1 MWGILQISFK
11 ENIHINKRCNIK
23 SVNYKL
29 YNVIRSNGG
38 WSNWKMEIFNC
49 FNCKDLYEPIQL
61 PIVDNFS
68 NEIKILTNL
77 VFDMMKNN
85 NEMQKQMMI
94 MNTHN

>member
-1 MWGILQISFK
+1 MD
-11 ENIHINKRCNIK
+11 
-23 SVNYKL
+23 
-29 YNVIRSNGG
+29 
-38 WSNWKMEIFNC
+38 IFNC

-77 VFDMMKNN
+77 VLDMMKNN
-85 NEMQKQMMI
+85 NEMQKQMMV